1 MRLAVAAG
9 ALQERSFRPL
19 FFGRAVSALGDALT
33 PVALAF
39 AVLDTTGSATDLG
52 LVFAVQQVASVSM
65 LLAAGV
71 WADRMRRERLMVVSN
86 LVSFAAQATTGL
98 LLVSGGARLWHL
110 LVLQALAGAS
120 EGAFNPA
127 RNAITPQVVSVSRL
141 QQANAL
147 LSMTASG
154 AHILGPVV
162 AAALVTAGSPGIALL
177 ADAASFLLSAVFLSR
192 LRTPKPKPSDEP
204 RFFAQLRAGW
214 SEFRSYE
221 WLWKA
226 VAFVS
231 IGNLAG
237 FAPYFVFGPGI
248 AKHYLG
254 GPHAWGIIIAANSA
268 GFLIGGIIS
277 ARYHPTRPMFA
288 SELCAALWPAQMP
301 LLAFHPATWI
311 VALGGLV
318 GCTGLGMSLTFWYTT
333 LQSKVP
339 TESLSRVSSYD
350 DLGSFVLGPL
360 GFAIAGP
367 LGEKFGVE
375 TTLIASALI
384 GTTACLAAASNR
396 SIRTLRLDPVAGVE
410 TPP

>member
-1 MRLAVAAG
+1 MRSRRLPSR
-9 ALQERSFRPL
+9 LPSWIRPGL
-19 FFGRAVSALGDALT
+19 RPT
-33 PVALAF
+33 
-39 AVLDTTGSATDLG
+39 LG
-52 LVFAVQQVASVSM
+52 LVFAAQQVASVSM

-71 WADRMRRERLMVVSN
+71 WADRMRRERLMVISN
-86 LVSFAAQATTGL
+86 LVSFGAQATTGT
-98 LLVSGGARLWHL
+98 LLVTGQARLWHL
-110 LVLQALAGAS
+110 IALQALAGAS

-127 RNAITPQVVSVSRL
+127 RNAITPQVVSAARL

-147 LSMTASG
+147 LSMTTSAAS
-154 AHILGPVV
+154 IIGPVV
-162 AAALVTAGSPGIALL
+162 AAGLVTAGSPGIALL
-177 ADAASFLLSAVFLSR
+177 ADAASFLLSALFLSR
-192 LRTPKPKPSDEP
+192 LHTPVPKPSDEP
-204 RFFAQLRAGW
+204 RFLAQLRAGW
-214 SEFRSYE
+214 SEFRSYD

-226 VAFVS
+226 VAFVGIS
-231 IGNLAG
+231 NLVG

-277 ARYHPTRPMFA
+277 TRYHPSRPMFA

-301 LLAFHPATWI
+301 LLAFHPAIWI
-311 VALGGLV
+311 VALGGLI

-367 LGEKFGVE
+367 LGERFGVE
-375 TTLIASALI
+375 ATLTASAII
-384 GTTACLAAASNR
+384 GTTTCLACAFNR
-396 SIRTLRLDPVAGVE
+396 SIRTLRIDPIPSTEDEINPGHAIS
-410 TPP
+410 